1 VRVYLKKHVVFFPHS
16 YVYGS
21 TGSTVRVHTCTSDP
35 CVRVYCSCVRVRMEV
50 KRYLFPEIDTVR
62 VCTIHVRK
70 YFGKYFR
77 TPEIVTSVLPY
88 EVSKVYSS
96 TLCTNEGMI
105 LEVQYLRRMKVLCV
119 VVALASYCSLQ
130 YVRRAIVFP

>member
-1 VRVYLKKHVVFFPHS
+1 MLYSFRTRTCTEAPEVQ
-16 YVYGS
+16 YVYIP
-21 TGSTVRVHTCTSDP
+21 VCTSDP

-77 TPEIVTSVLPY
+77 TPEIDTKVLSYFRTSVRSKQGLQLYTIY
-88 EVSKVYSS
+88 E
-96 TLCTNEGMI
+96 
-105 LEVQYLRRMKVLCV
+105 
-119 VVALASYCSLQ
+119 
-130 YVRRAIVFP
+130 